1 MMKHLLEAIWNDRKC
16 RAPLHYI
23 VWCLAS
29 DSIGGYGYFEGDL
42 IRWRKGK
49 KVQMKKHRR

>member
-49 KVQMKKHRR
+49 KVQMKRHRR